1 MFDYSNYSGKSQC
14 YDDSNTL
21 VVSKMKD
28 EKLVLLLKNLLD

>member
-21 VVSKMKD
+21 VVKMKD
-28 EKLVLLLKNLLD
+28 EKLVLPLKNLLD